1 MRIGSV
7 HSAESKAKISE
18 SMKGNH
24 NNPFW
29 SKKSEPVAVRNVTT
43 GESFHSL
50 SAAAE
55 AYNCSVTNIFNA
67 CSSYGGQQTA
77 AGCFWEFN

>member
-29 SKKSEPVAVRNVTT
+29 SKKSEPVAVHNITT
-43 GESFHSL
+43 GESFYSL

-67 CSSYGGQQTA
+67 CSSYRGQQTA

>member
-24 NNPFW
+24 NNSSW
-29 SKKSEPVAVRNVTT
+29 SKKLEPVAVRNVTT

-67 CSSYGGQQTA
+67 CSNYGGQQTA
-77 AGCFWEFN
+77 AGCFWVFN

>member
-29 SKKSEPVAVRNVTT
+29 SKKPEPVAVRNVTT

-67 CSSYGGQQTA
+67 CSSYRGQQTA

>member
-24 NNPFW
+24 NNPSW
-29 SKKSEPVAVRNVTT
+29 SKKSEPVAVHNVTT

-67 CSSYGGQQTA
+67 CSGYCGQQTA

>member
-1 MRIGSV
+1 MRVGSV

-24 NNPFW
+24 NNPSW

-43 GESFHSL
+43 GESFYSL

-55 AYNCSVTNIFNA
+55 AYDCSVTNIFNA
-67 CSSYGGQQTA
+67 CAGYGGQQTA
-77 AGCFWEFN
+77 AGCSWAFI

>member
-24 NNPFW
+24 NNPSW
-29 SKKSEPVAVRNVTT
+29 SKKSEPVAVRNITT
-43 GESFHSL
+43 GESFYSL

-67 CSSYGGQQTA
+67 CSSYRGQQTA

>member
-1 MRIGSV
+1 MRIGSI
-7 HSAESKAKISE
+7 HSAESKAKISK

-24 NNPFW
+24 NNPSW

-55 AYNCSVTNIFNA
+55 AYDCSVTNIFNA

>member
-24 NNPFW
+24 NNPSW

-67 CSSYGGQQTA
+67 CSSYRGQQTA
-77 AGCFWEFN
+77 VGCFWEFN

>member
-29 SKKSEPVAVRNVTT
+29 SKKSEPVAVRNITT

-50 SAAAE
+50 SAAAFRE
-55 AYNCSVTNIFNA
+55 NECLYSDLFHR
-67 CSSYGGQQTA
+67 QP
-77 AGCFWEFN
+77 

>member
-24 NNPFW
+24 NNP
-29 SKKSEPVAVRNVTT
+29 SDKNNGVGMNSDEPSPSVPVRIVKN
-43 GESFHSL
+43 H
-50 SAAAE
+50 
-55 AYNCSVTNIFNA
+55 
-67 CSSYGGQQTA
+67 
-77 AGCFWEFN
+77 

>member
-18 SMKGNH
+18 SMKWNK

-29 SKKSEPVAVRNVTT
+29 TKKPEPVAVRNITT
-43 GESFHSL
+43 GETFRSL

-55 AYNCSVTNIFNA
+55 AYDCSVANIFNA
-67 CSSYGGQQTA
+67 CSGYGGQQTA
-77 AGCFWEFN
+77 AGCAWAFN